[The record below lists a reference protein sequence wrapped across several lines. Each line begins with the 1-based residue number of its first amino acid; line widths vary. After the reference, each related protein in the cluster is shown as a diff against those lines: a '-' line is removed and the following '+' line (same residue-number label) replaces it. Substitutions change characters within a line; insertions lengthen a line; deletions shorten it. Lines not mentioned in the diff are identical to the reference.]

1 MNVELFYTI
10 VTSLVVSSAI
20 LNLSELVVDWFW
32 NIRDRRTAKRLWAEQ
47 EEILRRLDVVVKKKP
62 KTSRS

>member
-10 VTSLVVSSAI
+10 VASLVVSSAI
-20 LNLSELVVDWFW
+20 LNLSELIVDWFW

>member
-20 LNLSELVVDWFW
+20 LNLSELIVDWFW

>member
-10 VTSLVVSSAI
+10 VTSLVVSAAI
-20 LNLSELVVDWFW
+20 LNLSELVVEWFW

>member
-10 VTSLVVSSAI
+10 VTSLVVSAAI
-20 LNLSELVVDWFW
+20 LNLSELMAEWFW